1 MLPQSVLTGLPRRAR
16 WLMSETV
23 VGLHT
28 PRDPRIGT
36 DRLGFYA
43 LGGHVESPRQML
55 DELALA
61 EEIGLGQAFIS
72 ERLNVKEAC
81 ALSGAAGAVTD
92 TIGITTA
99 ATNINT
105 RHPAITA
112 AFATTMHRLTGGRFT
127 LGVGRGLRPQ
137 IAAMGLPQTT
147 TAELEEFAHLM
158 RRLWHGETV
167 LDYEGRLGNF
177 PALKLDPGFHEDIPL
192 ATTAFG
198 PATLAMAGRA
208 YDVVVLHTFFAD
220 DTVVR
225 AVDTVRTA
233 AERAGRDP
241 HSVTIWSCY
250 ATVTD
255 EVDDQTF
262 IKKTVGRL
270 ATYLQVYGDLLVKTN
285 NWDPALLER
294 FRSSNVVSG
303 LDGWADAVGDQET
316 LERLREVLPAEWL
329 DCAATGSPT
338 RCAEL
343 VRRQFDLGVDGVIM
357 HGATPSELV
366 STTAAFEEIEEDARA
381 GSSPCSEVHR
391 A

>member
-1 MLPQSVLTGLPRRAR
+1 MSDTTTRSATAR
-16 WLMSETV
+16 ES
-23 VGLHT
+23 
-28 PRDPRIGT
+28 RIGT
-36 DRLGFYA
+36 DRLGFYT
-43 LGGHVESPRQML
+43 LGGHVESPRAML

-61 EEIGLGQAFIS
+61 EKMGLGQAFIS

-99 ATNINT
+99 ATNIST

-167 LDYEGRLGNF
+167 VDYEGRLGNF
-177 PALKLDPGFHEDIPL
+177 PALKLDPGFDEDIPL

-220 DTVVR
+220 DTVMR
-225 AVDTVRTA
+225 AVDTVRAA
-233 AERAGRDP
+233 AEQAGRDP
-241 HSVTIWSCY
+241 HSVKIWSCY

-255 EVDDQTF
+255 EVDDRTF

-270 ATYLQVYGDLLVKTN
+270 ATYLQFYGDLLVETN
-285 NWDPALLER
+285 NWDAALLER
-294 FRSSNVVSG
+294 FRSSDVVSG
-303 LDGWADAVGDQET
+303 LDGWADAIGDQET
-316 LERLREVLPAEWL
+316 FERLREVLPSEWL
-329 DCAATGSPT
+329 DCAATGSPA

-343 VRRQFDLGVDGVIM
+343 VRHQFDLGVDGVIM
-357 HGATPSELV
+357 HGATPSELA
-366 STTAAFEEIEEDARA
+366 STTVAFEKLEEGESA
-381 GSSPCSEVHR
+381 
-391 A
+391 